1 MLGGMGDKGMAAMA
15 KQILKSEGG
24 KAMFSIITGAERGLV
39 ASVKEQHDA
48 LGIDEIGALPD
59 SEDRAEELY
68 QLALAKVNGR
78 FPAFAVENQYGS
90 RLDNAEEAAE
100 FAALDVDEWEEQKAE
115 WADRYRSQGVE
126 GTDEELAEAHVRAR
140 YDVDMATFET
150 LVVDWSDD
158 REARELERI
167 VTAGL
172 KTAQNGI
179 DRTTAVLEAADV
191 EVEGDVVVSDP

>member
-1 MLGGMGDKGMAAMA
+1 MLGGMGDKGKVAMA
-15 KQILKSEGG
+15 RRMLNNEQ
-24 KAMFSIITGAERGLV
+24 AEAVFRIVSTVERALT

-59 SEDRAEELY
+59 PEDRAEELH
-68 QLALAKVNGR
+68 QLAIAKVNGR

-90 RLDNAEEAAE
+90 RLENAEEAAE

-126 GTDEELAEAHVRAR
+126 GTDEELAEAHIRAR

-167 VTAGL
+167 VTSGL

-191 EVEGDVVVSDP
+191 QVEGDVVVSDP